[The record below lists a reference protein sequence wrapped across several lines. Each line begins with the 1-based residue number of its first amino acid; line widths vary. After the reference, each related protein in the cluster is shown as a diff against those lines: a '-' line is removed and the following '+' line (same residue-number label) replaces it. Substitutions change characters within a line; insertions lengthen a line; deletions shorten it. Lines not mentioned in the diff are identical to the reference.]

1 MMFYLPPGSQCHGE
15 DPSAMLAGERY
26 TPLSEQLIAATAYA
40 AVRAARARVALSEV
54 LPGSVARLARRT
66 LRDLTHDW

>member
-1 MMFYLPPGSQCHGE
+1 
-15 DPSAMLAGERY
+15 MLAAEGY

-40 AVRAARARVALSEV
+40 AVRAAWARAGLSEV